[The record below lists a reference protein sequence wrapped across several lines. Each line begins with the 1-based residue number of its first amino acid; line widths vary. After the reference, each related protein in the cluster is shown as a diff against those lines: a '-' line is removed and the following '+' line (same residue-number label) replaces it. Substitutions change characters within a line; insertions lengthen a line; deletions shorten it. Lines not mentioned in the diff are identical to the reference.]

1 MDPAKDLRGE
11 LAPALALQTGDAQL
25 LEVTVKSLDDFIGV
39 IEKKALLVSHC
50 SSSLAQNEC
59 RTGL

>member
-1 MDPAKDLRGE
+1 
-11 LAPALALQTGDAQL
+11 L
-25 LEVTVKSLDDFIGV
+25 LEVTIKSLDDFIGV
-39 IEKKALLVSHC
+39 VEKKALLVSHC